1 MQTPGEMPGAVGHWL
16 SLVHGWQV
24 YVVISQIGV
33 LPEQLLL
40 PLQAT
45 HWPALGPPL
54 APGTHTGLVPV
65 HAVAPVP
72 ASATP
77 PSTPPALAPLVSQPT
92 HWFCTQKAF
101 DADGQSVFFTH
112 WTQLPVALLH
122 TGMVPEH
129 TALTPPSMLPTPT
142 PPSMLPALAQETQ
155 VFSAEQN
162 GLPAALLH
170 WLLVLHATQRL
181 FTQ

>member
-1 MQTPGEMPGAVGHWL
+1 MQTPGAVVHWL
-16 SLVHGWQV
+16 SLVHGWQEN
-24 YVVISQIGV
+24 VVVLQIGV
-33 LPEQLLL
+33 LPEQPVSLLL
-40 PLQAT
+40 SGLQAT
-45 HWPALGPPL
+45 HWPALGLPL
-54 APGTHTGLVPV
+54 ALGTHLVP
-65 HAVAPVP
+65 APVAPLP
-72 ASATP
+72 PSATP
-77 PSTPPALAPLVSQPT
+77 PSTLPVQLAPVVSQPT

-122 TGMVPEH
+122 TGIVPEH
-129 TALTPPSMLPTPT
+129 TALTPPSMLPAPT